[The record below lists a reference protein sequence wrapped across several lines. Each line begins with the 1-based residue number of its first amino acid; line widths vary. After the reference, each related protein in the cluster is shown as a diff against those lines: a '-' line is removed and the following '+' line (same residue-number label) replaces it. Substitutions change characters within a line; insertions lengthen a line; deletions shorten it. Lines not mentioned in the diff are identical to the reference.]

1 MDSINI
7 QYRDIIEK
15 ILQEYA
21 DFLGNDNDLKIELVF
36 D

>member
-7 QYRDIIEK
+7 QYRDIIKK